1 MIFRNSIKS
10 IFRSKG
16 KTALFTLVIFSLTL
30 ALTLAGSVWASVT
43 QFLDD
48 CDDYYTTVA
57 LVEFMGTKYPDDDIY
72 DPAMVDGLKSFDISS
87 IKNND
92 AVLSWETPSRTFGYV
107 KEFWRTDNFMPDKM
121 LSVLVIGNVSFNEEH
136 QLFSATVYKTLYS
149 SKIKENKYIHMDAD
163 FGPFEQGHYYL
174 IFGEVYHGYSPI
186 LHLRP
191 AAFENAIAEADGAEI
206 PDKIDITSDTPDNKF
221 YNIPEDSIL
230 IQIADTLSV
239 TNNSV
244 LVESTDNLMALLPF
258 HQEELYFVEGRPFSE
273 EEYTLGS
280 HVAVISELM
289 AARLGIH
296 IGDTITLSL
305 AISDRPGFYNTY
317 WAGDGFTVEETFTVV
332 GITNTLMDKSW
343 YVYIPR
349 AANIPASRYP
359 IGYTAGQAVLSND
372 EAVKFWAQMA
382 PQIPG
387 RFQLK
392 IYDQGY
398 SSVTIPYQ
406 TILSTAIIVTAIC
419 SLLELSVILLFGF
432 IFVFRQRDASE
443 TMLMIGAGKTRVVVY
458 FLISA
463 GLIALIASIAGATA
477 GYWLHDNI
485 LTMVARTAENSTLI
499 DNRYSNGNLTISRTL
514 AFAPQLEM
522 GFFFTLGAII
532 FLLII
537 ITCLVFTLF
546 TFTKRKI
553 TKRKQPKVKK
563 KVSTS
568 KLPGGLM
575 KYTTLSII
583 RGGAKS
589 LIVPLLAAT
598 VVLFFGHLSRTAQ
611 QYKIQLEDVYDN
623 TQIHGYYTDINGKQ
637 VGNLVV
643 NAYDVAT
650 LYYTGELNDLD
661 VSRGTPYYFTGITE
675 FADGTKQNIS
685 PIYVPSNGYQLE
697 SLIAKIQRGPDLTAA
712 NDINSSPEFYYSDDI
727 SISFLKGYDQTVLS
741 VPENDAN
748 VFSCIIPTD
757 LMEEHQI
764 SLGDIIRLSLEHMIR
779 NPIDNEKIFAY
790 YDLRVVG
797 SYEKQGTENTIYA
810 PLSLFFNTGLIWG
823 EGQPA
828 VDGKSNV
835 INKPDFLSAKQKDSL
850 LSNVFHSANFQ
861 LKDSHNL
868 IKFKDFLTEYGYSQ
882 VREAGKVREFIIL
895 RDASFNNAVASIKQQ
910 NHYINILYPFLY
922 ALVGIISVTMAY
934 LLITS
939 RKFEFAT
946 MRGLGVPRTR
956 TFFSFFSEQFFLCLA
971 GTFVGATI
979 WHLFWGVPSLAHLVL
994 SIGFLICYFVGSAI
1008 SIVIMNHADVLKILL
1023 DRE

>member
-296 IGDTITLSL
+296 IGDTFTLSL

-443 TMLMIGAGKTRVVVY
+443 
-458 FLISA
+458 
-463 GLIALIASIAGATA
+463 
-477 GYWLHDNI
+477 
-485 LTMVARTAENSTLI
+485 
-499 DNRYSNGNLTISRTL
+499 
-514 AFAPQLEM
+514 
-522 GFFFTLGAII
+522 
-532 FLLII
+532 
-537 ITCLVFTLF
+537 
-546 TFTKRKI
+546 TKRKI

-835 INKPDFLSAKQKDSL
+835 INIPDFLSAKQKDSL